1 MNFVAMLAILSV
13 PFFAIWIL
21 ALRGAAR
28 AGGNGVILSMDP
40 DAQPIEPQFS
50 GAEKLVDRGV
60 SLTAADVALYNAHR
74 FATCSDHSIG
84 DLSISRVRVGSDP
97 FWLQDFFWVPEV
109 LVGGERL
116 DFCENSPRRRP
127 PSRGT

>member
-60 SLTAADVALYNAHR
+60 DLTAADVALYNAHR
-74 FATCSDHSIG
+74 FATGSDHSIG
-84 DLSISRVRVGSDP
+84 DLSISRGARTVA
-97 FWLQDFFWVPEV
+97 
-109 LVGGERL
+109 
-116 DFCENSPRRRP
+116 RRRAALSTSSP
-127 PSRGT
+127 HHNRARAQSLFN